1 MSDKN
6 EDLIINIISEST
18 CIDKTNLTINSK
30 ASDFAK
36 WDSLGHVKIM
46 LAIEKKKK
54 VKLNVSTMSK
64 LDSIKKIIDY
74 LKDK

>member
-6 EDLIINIISEST
+6 EDLIINIISAST
-18 CIDKTNLTINSK
+18 GIDQLNLTTNSK

-36 WDSLGHVKIM
+36 WDSLGHIKIM
-46 LAIEKKKK
+46 LAIEKNKKI
-54 VKLNVSTMSK
+54 KLNVSTMSE